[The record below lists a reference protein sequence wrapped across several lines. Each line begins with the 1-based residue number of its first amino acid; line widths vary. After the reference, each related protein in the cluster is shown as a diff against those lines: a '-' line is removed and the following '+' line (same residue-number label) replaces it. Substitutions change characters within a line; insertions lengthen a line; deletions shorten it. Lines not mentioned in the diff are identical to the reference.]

1 MNRPEPMPTLPSGT
15 ADAVLD
21 ALPHPVIMIADD
33 GRIANANAAA
43 EAFFEA
49 SLPLLRRHTLNE
61 LVPFGSPLLA
71 LIDQA
76 RSRGSAVNEY
86 KVDLGTPRNPGERL
100 VDLHVAPLPDR
111 ADHLVIMLQE
121 RTIADKMDRQLTHR
135 GAARSVIALAAM
147 LAHEIKNPLSGIRGA
162 AQLLEHSVGDD
173 DRTLTRLICDE
184 TDRIVKLVDRMEVF
198 SDERPVERESVNIHA
213 ILEHVKRLAQSGFA
227 RHIKFVEEYDPSLPP
242 VLANRDQL
250 IQVFLNLVKNA
261 AEAIG
266 DDASDGEIHLSTAFR
281 PGVRLSLPGHKTRV
295 SLPLEF
301 CVRDNGPGVPDDLL
315 PHLFDPFV
323 TTKASGSGLGLALVA
338 KIVGDHGG
346 IIECESQSR
355 RTTFRVLMPIYLGD
369 GAEPGGVDLKGMPM
383 PAGNILVADD
393 DAAIRTV
400 LNQALSRAGYE
411 VRSTSN
417 AATLWRWVSQGDGDL
432 VITDVVMPDENAFDL
447 LPRIKKVRPEL
458 PVIIMS
464 AQNTFMTAVR
474 ASERGAYEYLPK
486 PFDLKELI
494 AIVGRALSEPKERAR
509 PAVKPEDFESIP
521 LVGRSPAMQ
530 EIYRVLARLMQT
542 DLTVMI
548 TGESGTGK
556 ELVAR
561 ALHDYGKRRSGPFVA
576 INMAAIPRDLIE
588 SELFGHEKGAFTGA
602 NTRSSGRF
610 EQAEGGTLFLD
621 EIGDMPME
629 AQTRLLRVL
638 QQGEYTTVGG
648 RTPIKADVRI
658 VAASN
663 KDLRILIQQGLF
675 REDLFFR
682 LNVVPLRLPPLRER
696 IEDVP
701 DLIRHF
707 FNQVEREGLPAKQL
721 EPSALERLKRH
732 RWPGNVRELENLARR
747 LAALYPQEMISAAVI
762 DTELSQP
769 AMVSA
774 SDEPRAE
781 EGLSAA
787 VERHL
792 AAYFASF
799 GDELP
804 PPGLYHRMLREVEHP
819 LLSVTLAATRGNQIR
834 AADLLGVNRN
844 TLRKKIRDLEI
855 QVFRGSG

>member
-1 MNRPEPMPTLPSGT
+1 
-15 ADAVLD
+15 
-21 ALPHPVIMIADD
+21 
-33 GRIANANAAA
+33 
-43 EAFFEA
+43 
-49 SLPLLRRHTLNE
+49 
-61 LVPFGSPLLA
+61 
-71 LIDQA
+71 
-76 RSRGSAVNEY
+76 
-86 KVDLGTPRNPGERL
+86 
-100 VDLHVAPLPDR
+100 
-111 ADHLVIMLQE
+111 
-121 RTIADKMDRQLTHR
+121 
-135 GAARSVIALAAM
+135 
-147 LAHEIKNPLSGIRGA
+147 
-162 AQLLEHSVGDD
+162 
-173 DRTLTRLICDE
+173 
-184 TDRIVKLVDRMEVF
+184 
-198 SDERPVERESVNIHA
+198 
-213 ILEHVKRLAQSGFA
+213 
-227 RHIKFVEEYDPSLPP
+227 
-242 VLANRDQL
+242 
-250 IQVFLNLVKNA
+250 
-261 AEAIG
+261 
-266 DDASDGEIHLSTAFR
+266 
-281 PGVRLSLPGHKTRV
+281 
-295 SLPLEF
+295 
-301 CVRDNGPGVPDDLL
+301 
-315 PHLFDPFV
+315 
-323 TTKASGSGLGLALVA
+323 
-338 KIVGDHGG
+338 
-346 IIECESQSR
+346 
-355 RTTFRVLMPIYLGD
+355 
-369 GAEPGGVDLKGMPM
+369 M

-417 AATLWRWVSQGDGDL
+417 AATLWRWVSQGEGDL

-447 LPRIKKVRPEL
+447 LPRIKKMRPEL

-464 AQNTFMTAVR
+464 AQNTFITAVR
-474 ASERGAYEYLPK
+474 ASEKGAYEYLPK

-494 AIVGRALSEPKERAR
+494 GIVGRALSEPKERPR
-509 PAVKPEDFESIP
+509 PIAKPQNLESIP

-548 TGESGTGK
+548 SGESGTGK

-648 RTPIKADVRI
+648 RTPIKTNVRI
-658 VAASN
+658 IAATN

-696 IEDVP
+696 SEDVP

-707 FNQVEREGLPAKQL
+707 FDLVEREGLPAKQL
-721 EPSALERLKRH
+721 DQAAVERLKRH

-747 LAALYPQEMISAAVI
+747 LAALYPQETITASVI
-762 DTELSQP
+762 ESELSQP
-769 AMVSA
+769 EMIAPEDDAKSE
-774 SDEPRAE
+774 D
-781 EGLSAA
+781 GLSSAI
-787 VERHL
+787 ERHL
-792 AAYFASF
+792 TSYFASF
-799 GDELP
+799 GTELP
-804 PPGLYHRMLREVEHP
+804 PPGLYHRVLRELEHP

-844 TLRKKIRDLEI
+844 TLRKKIRDLDI
-855 QVFRGSG
+855 QVFRSNT